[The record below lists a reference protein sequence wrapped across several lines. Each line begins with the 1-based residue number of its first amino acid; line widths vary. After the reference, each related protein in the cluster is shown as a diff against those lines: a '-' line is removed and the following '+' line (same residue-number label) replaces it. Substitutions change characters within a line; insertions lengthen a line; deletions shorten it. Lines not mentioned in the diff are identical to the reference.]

1 MATGE
6 PPPPT
11 PPPELPR
18 SFLGQLML
26 VLVIAAVAIYLSMV
40 WYDARQGEQRR
51 AAHAAA
57 KPAASAA
64 SAAAAASAARPAQA
78 AASQPA
84 GVATSAVTKCVQGD
98 RTTYSDAACPPGA
111 AGTPLAINPRQNL
124 ADGLPREQVAPAAPA
139 SSAPRS
145 AANEADLRT
154 LRCEAL
160 AARIRHIDIE
170 ARQALPQP
178 RQDDLQAE
186 RKKARDEQT
195 RLRC

>member
-1 MATGE
+1 MATGD

-51 AAHAAA
+51 AAHAA

-78 AASQPA
+78 PASQPA
-84 GVATSAVTKCVQGD
+84 SVTTGAVTKCVQGD
-98 RTTYSDAACPPGA
+98 RTIYSDAACPPGA
-111 AGTPLAINPRQNL
+111 AVTPLTINPRQNL
-124 ADGLPREQVAPAAPA
+124 ADGLPREQVGPAAPA

-178 RQDDLQAE
+178 KQDDLQAE

>member
-6 PPPPT
+6 PPPP
-11 PPPELPR
+11 PPSPELPR

-26 VLVIAAVAIYLSMV
+26 VLVVAVVAIYLSMV

-51 AAHAAA
+51 AVHAAR
-57 KPAASAA
+57 PAASAA
-64 SAAAAASAARPAQA
+64 SAAAAARPSQA
-78 AASQPA
+78 PASQPA
-84 GVATSAVTKCVQGD
+84 SVSTGAVTKCVQGD

-111 AGTPLAINPRQNL
+111 AGTPLAIYPRQNL